1 MRRFLS
7 VEVKRMLISFAQLPN
22 SKFNYFDGEG
32 NMQEIT
38 TEALCKGKKVWSSVL
53 VDCEP
58 QEQNALNHP

>member
-1 MRRFLS
+1 MGQQRGASRGREALPWGRVRRFLS

-38 TEALCKGKKVWSSVL
+38 TEALCKGKKV
-53 VDCEP
+53 
-58 QEQNALNHP
+58 